1 MDERLL
7 QAAADARARRE
18 ESKRKQQARKMD
30 KQDRE
35 SKRKQQIRKMDKQ
48 DRAREKGPGR
58 LPASR
63 RRARQLDRYLK
74 IKW

>member
-7 QAAADARARRE
+7 QAAADARARRK
-18 ESKRKQQARKMD
+18 ESKRKQQARKM
-30 KQDRE
+30 E
-35 SKRKQQIRKMDKQ
+35 SKRKQQVRRMDKQ

-58 LPASR
+58 LPASM

-74 IKW
+74 SKW

>member
-7 QAAADARARRE
+7 QAAADARARR
-18 ESKRKQQARKMD
+18 K
-30 KQDRE
+30 E

-48 DRAREKGPGR
+48 DRMREKGPGR

-63 RRARQLDRYLK
+63 RRARQLGRYLK
-74 IKW
+74 I

>member
-7 QAAADARARRE
+7 QAAADARA
-18 ESKRKQQARKMD
+18 KRK
-30 KQDRE
+30 E

-58 LPASR
+58 LPTSR

-74 IKW
+74 SKW